1 MKPARVALGCLLAV
15 ALVLPALGTRILA
28 EHRSNAVNIAV
39 VDSSV
44 GNWTDGRST
53 SGTADVLDRVR
64 GSGVGSLV
72 VGMRSVRD
80 YVESGDLTPVDVRRA
95 GRGEIPAA
103 LDRPGQ
109 AVVIRGRPYDPD
121 GTFARAV
128 EALTTRFGAR
138 LSTATTP
145 DMVPYLRVA
154 GARDL
159 DDFPV
164 GYDQGRLRML
174 WQAGFHV
181 VLALPAR
188 VTSGRTW
195 LEAEL
200 DEAASMAGSRTVLA
214 LGPLPFAGGSAAD
227 LDEFTDFLRSRDFD
241 LALPDMYSPAGDV
254 AYASRL
260 SGRLIRTH
268 VISVTTDYDRHA
280 VVVRAHRAEKERG
293 VRFVV
298 LRASGTDPRSRLPL
312 STVLDLAPPLT
323 RDLPVGLHLG
333 TPEALAAVEP
343 AQWARALVLA
353 GGLVLVAMTGFWWLG
368 AMVRRRVAAALNAT
382 LVALTG
388 AAGLAALLTDRL
400 LPWQLVTFVVGSAGA
415 VLSVLA
421 AMRSAAGPVRL
432 VELVGLAE
440 SPEPPDGVRR
450 GGWGRAFSAYAL
462 GMWVAMTTG
471 LVVAAFGARSLSMV
485 GLAPFVGVKAL
496 LVGPPVLVAVYA
508 LLYARRRRASVRGAG
523 PRARAASRGRRLT
536 RVVRAV
542 RPRHVF
548 VTAVVLALVGYL
560 LLRSG
565 NSGAAPGFELSLR
578 DTLDETLYI
587 RPRFKEAFL
596 GLPALLVAL
605 LLTARGGRFG
615 TGWVAAVVAAV
626 GTAST
631 VDTFGHFHT
640 PVAAALLRTVYASA
654 CGLVLGALVAG
665 MLAWLTA
672 RPRSGRKP
680 GGKRSKSRARRAGQS
695 RRSRQSGQSRQ
706 RGQSGQAGAPGAR
719 MRQEDVH
726 G

>member
-15 ALVLPALGTRILA
+15 MLVLPGLGTRILA
-28 EHRSNAVNIAV
+28 EHRSNAVNVAA

-44 GNWTDGRST
+44 GNWTDGQGT
-53 SGTADVLDRVR
+53 SGMSDVLKRVR
-64 GSGVGSLV
+64 SSGVGALV

-103 LDRPGQ
+103 MERPGQ
-109 AVVIRGRPYDPD
+109 AIVIRGRPYDPD

-128 EALTTRFGAR
+128 EALTTRFGDR
-138 LSTATTP
+138 VSTATTP

-159 DDFPV
+159 DDVPV
-164 GYDQGRLRML
+164 GYDLGRLRLL

-200 DEAASMAGSRTVLA
+200 DQAASMAGSRTVLA
-214 LGPLPFAGGSAAD
+214 LGPLPFAGGSVAD
-227 LDEFTDFLRSRDFD
+227 LNGFTEFLRSRDFD

-260 SGRLIRTH
+260 PGRLIRTH
-268 VISVTTDYDRHA
+268 VISVTTDYDRQGM
-280 VVVRAHRAEKERG
+280 VVRAHRAEKERG
-293 VRFVV
+293 VRLVI
-298 LRASGTDPRSRLPL
+298 LRASGTDPRSQLPL
-312 STVLDLAPPLT
+312 STVLDLVPPLT
-323 RDLPVGLHLG
+323 RDFPVGLHLG

-343 AQWARALVLA
+343 ELWARALVLA
-353 GGLVLVAMTGFWWLG
+353 GGLVLLAMAAFWWLG
-368 AMVRRRVAAALNAT
+368 SMARRRMAATITAAG
-382 LVALTG
+382 VALTG
-388 AAGLAALLTDRL
+388 VAGLAALVTDRL

-432 VELVGLAE
+432 VELTGLAGWGE
-440 SPEPPDGVRR
+440 SPRGARR
-450 GGWGRAFSAYAL
+450 EGWGRALSAYAL
-462 GMWVAMTTG
+462 GVWVAVTTG
-471 LVVAAFGARSLSMV
+471 VVVAAFGARSLSMV
-485 GLAPFVGVKAL
+485 GLAPFIGVKAL

-508 LLYARRRRASVRGAG
+508 LLLYARRRRASLHGAG
-523 PRARAASRGRRLT
+523 AGAPAPPWGRRLT
-536 RVVRAV
+536 RAIRAV
-542 RPRHVF
+542 RPRHIL
-548 VTAVVLALVGYL
+548 VTAVALALIGYL

-578 DTLDETLYI
+578 DTLDEALYI

-596 GLPALLVAL
+596 GLPALVVAL

-615 TGWVAAVVAAV
+615 VGWVAAVVAAV

-640 PVAAALLRTVYASA
+640 PVAAALLRTVYACA
-654 CGLVLGALVAG
+654 CGLVLGALAAAV
-665 MLAWLTA
+665 LAWLTA
-672 RPRSGRKP
+672 RPRSG
-680 GGKRSKSRARRAGQS
+680 GKRSKSGARRAGQS
-695 RRSRQSGQSRQ
+695 RRSGQSGQS
-706 RGQSGQAGAPGAR
+706 GAR
-719 MRQEDVH
+719 VAPTRQEDVR

>member
-1 MKPARVALGCLLAV
+1 MRFPVKPARVALGCLLAV

-28 EHRSNAVNIAV
+28 EHRSNAVNVAV

-53 SGTADVLDRVR
+53 SGAADVLNRVH

-80 YVESGDLTPVDVRRA
+80 YVETGDLTPVDVRRA

-145 DMVPYLRVA
+145 EMVPYLRVA
-154 GARDL
+154 GVRDL

-200 DEAASMAGSRTVLA
+200 DQGAAMAGSRSVLA

-227 LDEFTDFLRSRDFD
+227 LDEFTEFLRSRDFD

-260 SGRLIRTH
+260 PGRVIRTH

-312 STVLDLAPPLT
+312 RTVLDLAPPLT

-333 TPEALAAVEP
+333 TPDALAAVEP
-343 AQWARALVLA
+343 ASWARALVLA
-353 GGLVLVAMTGFWWLG
+353 GGLVLLAMAGFWWLG
-368 AMVRRRVAAALNAT
+368 SMVRRRAAAALTAVG
-382 LVALTG
+382 VALTG
-388 AAGLAALLTDRL
+388 AAGLAALVTDRL
-400 LPWQLVTFVVGSAGA
+400 PPWHLVTFVVGSAGA

-421 AMRSAAGPVRL
+421 PMRSAAGPA
-432 VELVGLAE
+432 ELFDSAELAE
-440 SPEPPDGVRR
+440 SSLAVRR
-450 GGWGRAFSAYAL
+450 GGWGRAISAYVL
-462 GMWVAMTTG
+462 GVWVAVTTG
-471 LVVAAFGARSLSMV
+471 VVVAAFGARSLSMV

-508 LLYARRRRASVRGAG
+508 LLYARRRRASLRRAG
-523 PRARAASRGRRLT
+523 ARAPAAPRGRRLT
-536 RVVRAV
+536 RLVRAV
-542 RPRHVF
+542 RPRHVLA
-548 VTAVVLALVGYL
+548 TAVVLALVGYL

-578 DTLDETLYI
+578 DTLDEALYI

-615 TGWVAAVVAAV
+615 LGWVAAVVAAV

-640 PVAAALLRTVYASA
+640 PVAAALLRTAYAGA

-665 MLAWLTA
+665 VLAWLTA
-672 RPRSGRKP
+672 RPRSGSRARSRA
-680 GGKRSKSRARRAGQS
+680 GGRRSKSRARRA
-695 RRSRQSGQSRQ
+695 RQSGQS
-706 RGQSGQAGAPGAR
+706 GAR
-719 MRQEDVH
+719 GAHTRQEDVR

>member
-1 MKPARVALGCLLAV
+1 MRFPVKPARVALGCLLAV
-15 ALVLPALGTRILA
+15 ALVLPVLGTRMLA
-28 EHRSNAVNIAV
+28 ERRSNAVNVAV

-53 SGTADVLDRVR
+53 SGTADVLKRVR
-64 GSGVGSLV
+64 GSGVESLV

-80 YVESGDLTPVDVRRA
+80 YVETGDLTPVDVRRA
-95 GRGEIPAA
+95 GRDEVPAA

-128 EALTTRFGAR
+128 VALTTRFGAR

-145 DMVPYLRVA
+145 GMVPYLRVA
-154 GARDL
+154 GARNL

-164 GYDQGRLRML
+164 GYDQARLRML
-174 WQAGFHV
+174 WEAGFHV

-195 LEAEL
+195 LESEL
-200 DEAASMAGSRTVLA
+200 DQAASMAGARSVLA
-214 LGPLPFAGGSAAD
+214 LGPLPFADGGTAD
-227 LDEFTDFLRSRDFD
+227 LAPFTEFLRSRDFD

-260 SGRLIRTH
+260 PGRVIRTH
-268 VISVTTDYDRHA
+268 VIPVPVGYDRHA

-298 LRASGTDPRSRLPL
+298 LRASSTDPRARLAL

-323 RDLPVGLHLG
+323 RDLPVGLRLG
-333 TPEALAAVEP
+333 TPEAVPAVDP
-343 AQWARALVLA
+343 ALWARVLALA
-353 GGLVLVAMTGFWWLG
+353 GGLVLLAMAGFWWLG
-368 AMVRRRVAAALNAT
+368 SMARRRVAARVT
-382 LVALTG
+382 GVGVALTG
-388 AAGLAALLTDRL
+388 AAGLAALVTDRL

-421 AMRSAAGPVRL
+421 AMRSAAGPARL
-432 VELVGLAE
+432 VELAGLAGWAE
-440 SPEPPDGVRR
+440 SAESVDSPGGVRR
-450 GGWGRAFSAYAL
+450 GGWGRAFSAYVL
-462 GMWVAMTTG
+462 GMWVAVTTG
-471 LVVAAFGARSLSMV
+471 AVVAAFGARSLSMV

-496 LVGPPVLVAVYA
+496 LVGPPVLVAAYA
-508 LLYARRRRASVRGAG
+508 LLYARRRRSSARRPRGANAPAA
-523 PRARAASRGRRLT
+523 PRGGRLVRL
-536 RVVRAV
+536 VRAV
-542 RPRHVF
+542 RPRHF
-548 VTAVVLALVGYL
+548 LATAVVLALVGYL
-560 LLRSG
+560 LVRSG

-578 DTLDETLYI
+578 DTLDEALYI

-596 GLPALLVAL
+596 GLPALMVAL
-605 LLTARGGRFG
+605 VLTARGGRFG
-615 TGWVAAVVAAV
+615 LGWVAAVVAAV

-640 PVAAALLRTVYASA
+640 PVAAALLRTAYAGV
-654 CGLVLGALVAG
+654 CGLVLGALAAAV
-665 MLAWLTA
+665 LAWLTA
-672 RPRSGRKP
+672 RPRSGGRRVTS
-680 GGKRSKSRARRAGQS
+680 RSRSRARR
-695 RRSRQSGQSRQ
+695 
-706 RGQSGQAGAPGAR
+706 RGKSGQAGAPVAHT
-719 MRQEDVH
+719 RQEDVR